1 MTYIDSMIHT
11 SIPARTR
18 VAVATASDRTE
29 AIMRAL
35 DCVSDDI
42 RAKVRGRVM
51 VKPNFLSST
60 HGLSST
66 HAGAVGAVLDFL
78 GDTDAESVV
87 VAEGGSRSTEQAFD
101 NFGYRTVMDKYDAGT
116 LDLNHVPHPLSFET
130 ITARGGVQTVEYAD
144 IRSVADTVISV
155 PVAKTHDSASLT
167 LSIKNMM
174 GCLRRVH
181 RPRMHGIVIGD
192 GVSRAAEFLWNAVE
206 GHPLVI
212 KSFSGAVFTLVN
224 GIRAR
229 DNRRGTSSQASSLTG
244 LVRQIGAMA
253 ENIARMAAVLMPDI
267 AVIDAF
273 EAMEGDGP
281 GIAGTRVSMGAA
293 VAGTDPVACDAVMA
307 HLMGF
312 DPMDIGYLRLL
323 HERGMGVADLGEI
336 DIAGDDPEAIAR
348 RFRPHRNH
356 ASQLRW
362 REGLEAI
369 TAVKRQ

>member
-1 MTYIDSMIHT
+1 MTGTDSMIH
-11 SIPARTR
+11 IPARTR
-18 VAVATASDRTE
+18 VSVATASDRTE
-29 AIMRAL
+29 AITRAL
-35 DCVSDDI
+35 DSVRDDL

-66 HAGAVGAVLDFL
+66 HAGAVAAVLGFL
-78 GDTDAESVV
+78 VDTDAESVV

-101 NFGYRTVMDKYDAGT
+101 NFGYRTVLDRYGAGT

-130 ITARGGVQTVEYAD
+130 ITARGGTQTVQYAD
-144 IRSVADTVISV
+144 IRSMADTVISV
-155 PVAKTHDSASLT
+155 PVAKTHDSGALT

-181 RPRMHGIVIGD
+181 RPRMHGVVIGD
-192 GVSRAAEFLWNAVE
+192 GVSRAAELLWNAVE
-206 GHPLVI
+206 VHPLVI

-229 DNRRGTSSQASSLTG
+229 DSRRGASSQASSPPAG

-253 ENIARMAAVLMPDI
+253 ENIACMAAVLMPDI

-281 GIAGTRVSMGAA
+281 GSAGTRVSLGAA

-323 HERGMGVADLGEI
+323 HERGLGVADLGKI
-336 DIAGDDPEAIAR
+336 DIVGDDPDAVAR
-348 RFRPHRNH
+348 GFRPHRNH

-369 TAVKRQ
+369 TTVKRQ